1 MALVVKDRVQ
11 ETSTT
16 TGTGTFTLAGAVS
29 GFQSFSAIGD
39 GNTTYYAIV
48 LGSEWE
54 VGLGTYTSSG
64 TTLSRDTIL
73 ESSNGGTAVDF
84 SAGTKNVFVTY
95 PAEKGLYVDAS
106 GNAIALGTPAS
117 ATLTNATGLPLSTG
131 VTGTLPIANGGTG
144 TTSTTFTNLTTNVT
158 GTLPVANGGTGAATL
173 TANNVLLGNG
183 TSAVQFVAPG
193 TTGNVLSSNGT
204 TWTSAAV
211 PSSYGGATVSTGS
224 ITLSNTSTK
233 LQVIDGASAIGTV
246 TLPAA
251 TTFATEGSDVFLVKN
266 FSPYTMNIVYS
277 DGWYGNSIYT
287 GSENSISLADN
298 TAAVSGWTP
307 TGDSRLKIKP
317 PSTFTASGI
326 VAADSYDIAVM
337 TDTTVICLYSGTSND
352 IYYSVGTISDG
363 VISWTSAT
371 LLLATTAYKIWL
383 TRLTDTT
390 AFLVANNTTGGDVV
404 GTQSIYGL
412 TLSGSTV
419 TLSTSVTLATSL
431 LCDINRIDDTRGFV
445 NYVTST
451 NSVCRVVT
459 HNGASAPT
467 LGTAANIIAG
477 GYTTGQSSRTMA
489 STLVDTDK
497 LVTFYTDPDSGTS
510 SFLDAY
516 ARVSSISGTTITF
529 GTQLTLSTL
538 DNAYCVNRQAYST
551 NANYA
556 FNTDGWGVSISGTT
570 LTSLGVVASGIG
582 SPSPRNTDFAL
593 LTSSN
598 GITLDGRRAKY
609 SDANGMRIVSTN
621 ISSTYFDTGQKSIR
635 ANPSKTLAV
644 GITAPDSNTLSGICI
659 ELIET

>member
-1 MALVVKDRVQ
+1 MSKLVLSGD
-11 ETSTT
+11 TS
-16 TGTGTFTLAGAVS
+16 GSVTLDAPAVS
-29 GFQSFSAIGD
+29 GTTTLTLPTTSGTLATTSAI
-39 GNTTYYAIV
+39 
-48 LGSEWE
+48 S
-54 VGLGTYTSSG
+54 
-64 TTLSRDTIL
+64 
-73 ESSNGGTAVDF
+73 
-84 SAGTKNVFVTY
+84 
-95 PAEKGLYVDAS
+95 
-106 GNAIALGTPAS
+106 
-117 ATLTNATGLPLSTG
+117 
-131 VTGTLPIANGGTG
+131 
-144 TTSTTFTNLTTNVT
+144 
-158 GTLPVANGGTGAATL
+158 
-173 TANNVLLGNG
+173 
-183 TSAVQFVAPG
+183 
-193 TTGNVLSSNGT
+193 
-204 TWTSAAV
+204 
-211 PSSYGGATVSTGS
+211 GGATVSTGS
-224 ITLSNTSTK
+224 ITLTNASTR
-233 LQVIDGASAIGTV
+233 LQVINSATAIGTV
-246 TLPAA
+246 TLPDA

-277 DGWYGNSIYT
+277 DGWYGNSIGAGY
-287 GSENSISLADN
+287 ENSISLADN
-298 TAAVSGWTP
+298 TSAVGGWSP
-307 TGDSRLKIKP
+307 TNDSRLKIKP

-419 TLSTSVTLATSL
+419 TLSASVTLATSL

-477 GYTTGQSSRTMA
+477 SSINSTRTMA

-497 LVTFYTDPDSGTS
+497 LVTFYTDPDPATG

-529 GTQLTLSTL
+529 GTQLTLSTA
-538 DNAYCVNRQAYST
+538 DNTYCQNQQAYST

-570 LTSLGVVASGIG
+570 LTSLGVVATSIG
-582 SPSPRNTDFAL
+582 NSPRNTDFAL

-621 ISSTYFDTGQKSIR
+621 INSAYFDTGQKSIR

-644 GITAPDSNTLSGICI
+644 GITAPNSNTLSGICI
-659 ELIET
+659 ELIES

>member
-11 ETSTT
+11 ETTVT
-16 TGTGTFTLAGAVS
+16 VGTIALVLTGAVS
-29 GFQSFSAIGD
+29 GFQSFSVIGD

-48 LGSEWE
+48 GGTEWE
-54 VGLGTYTSSG
+54 VGIGTYTLLG

-73 ESSNGGTAVDF
+73 ESSNGGTAVNF

-211 PSSYGGATVSTGS
+211 PSSYGGATISTAN
-224 ITLSNTSTK
+224 ITLTNTSTR
-233 LQVIDGASAIGTV
+233 LQVIDSATANGTV
-246 TLPAA
+246 TLPDA

-266 FSPYTMNIVYS
+266 LSPYRMDIVYS
-277 DGWYGNSIYT
+277 DGWYGNRISVGY
-287 GSENSISLADN
+287 ENSISLADN
-298 TAAVSGWTP
+298 TSAVGGWTI
-307 TGDSRLKIKP
+307 TNDSRLKVKP
-317 PSTFTASGI
+317 FSTISGSSNAASGYT
-326 VAADSYDIAVM
+326 YDIAVM
-337 TDTTVICLYSGTSND
+337 TDTTVICLYTDASAD

-363 VISWTSAT
+363 VISWTSPT
-371 LLLATTAYKIWL
+371 LLLTTTAYKVWL
-383 TRLTDTT
+383 TRLNDTT
-390 AFLVANNTTGGDVV
+390 AFLISNGTTGGDVS

-419 TLSTSVTLATSL
+419 TITTAVTIASSL
-431 LCDINRIDDTRGFV
+431 LCDIERIDDTRAFL
-445 NYVTST
+445 NYVTSAQ
-451 NSVCRVVT
+451 SVCRVVT

-467 LGTAANIIAG
+467 LGTAANIIASALLSG
-477 GYTTGQSSRTMA
+477 TKTMA

-497 LVTFYTDPDSGTS
+497 LVTFYTDPNGTNT
-510 SFLDAY
+510 LDAY

-529 GTQLTLSTL
+529 GTQLTLSTT
-538 DNAYCVNRQAYST
+538 DDTYCRNKQAYST

-556 FNTDGWGVSISGTT
+556 FNTDGWGVSISSTT
-570 LTSLGVVASGIG
+570 LTSLGLVAGNDSDNFGN
-582 SPSPRNTDFAL
+582 STRNSSVAL
-593 LTSSN
+593 LSSNN
-598 GITLDGRRAKY
+598 GITRNIGRTKY
-609 SDANGMRIVSTN
+609 SDAAGMQVVAGN
-621 ISSTYFDTGQKSIR
+621 ISSFYALEGRDIK
-635 ANPSKTLAV
+635 PSPSGTFAV
-644 GITAPDSNTLSGICI
+644 TMSDNNVEVLCGCT